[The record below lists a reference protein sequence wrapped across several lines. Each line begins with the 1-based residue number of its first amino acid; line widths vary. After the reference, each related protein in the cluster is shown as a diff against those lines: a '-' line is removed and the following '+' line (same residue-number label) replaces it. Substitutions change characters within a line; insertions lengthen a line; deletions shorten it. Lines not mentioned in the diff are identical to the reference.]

1 MNNISQHTIQ
11 HNPQINTPIM
21 HPYNSYFP
29 PPMQIQ
35 NINTKP
41 SNTTYVFGYTHPTN
55 NYQHHMASAYQNYYP
70 PPIMDP
76 TQMNYY
82 QPFPQNHQQM
92 YENPIEIN
100 KYPKNNYD

>member
-1 MNNISQHTIQ
+1 
-11 HNPQINTPIM
+11 M

-41 SNTTYVFGYTHPTN
+41 SNTTFVFGYTHPTN